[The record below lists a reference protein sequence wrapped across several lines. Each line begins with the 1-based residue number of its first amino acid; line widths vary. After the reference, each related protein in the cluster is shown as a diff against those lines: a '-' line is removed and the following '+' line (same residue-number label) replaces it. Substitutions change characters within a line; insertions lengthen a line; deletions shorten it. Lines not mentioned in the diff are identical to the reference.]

1 MSKGAASPAEQA
13 LRHGVDTSAERLID
27 NPIQRTIE
35 YWCPEDT
42 LCAWSGYAIWRIDA
56 AATLFKPQSL
66 LNRNPVRLPR
76 ILDLPAITLIVPL
89 LACALLL
96 SGLGSGGSALFLG
109 LVSLTLIATVLVA
122 VYHAE
127 IIAHRI
133 GEPLGT
139 LVLALAVTVIEVSLI
154 ISMMLSGGDEAR
166 SLARDTVFATVMII
180 CNGVV
185 GICLL
190 AGGIRH
196 RIVRFR
202 AEGSSAAL
210 SVLAALTTLTLI
222 LPQFTTTTPGPSYS
236 NAQLGFASLMSLILY
251 LVFVFVQ
258 TVRHKDHFLAH
269 VHESDLATDDATAHA
284 SSPQLAT
291 SWASFVLLLLAL
303 VGVVGLAKQLSPA
316 IKSGVEAMSAPL
328 AVIGIAI
335 ALLVLMP
342 ETLAALRAARRNQI
356 QTSLNLALGSALATI
371 GLTIPAVGAVAISLG
386 MTLDLGL
393 PAKEIVLLAL
403 TLIVSAIT
411 VIGGQ
416 ATIMQGTV
424 HLVLFAVFLF
434 LAIFP

>member
-1 MSKGAASPAEQA
+1 M
-13 LRHGVDTSAERLID
+13 
-27 NPIQRTIE
+27 
-35 YWCPEDT
+35 
-42 LCAWSGYAIWRIDA
+42 
-56 AATLFKPQSL
+56 
-66 LNRNPVRLPR
+66 RLPKL
-76 ILDLPAITLIVPL
+76 LDLPALTIVIPLAACGL
-89 LACALLL
+89 LA
-96 SGLGSGGSALFLG
+96 SGMGESGSVLFLA
-109 LVSLTLIATVLVA
+109 LVTLTLVGTVLVA

-154 ISMMLSGGDEAR
+154 ISMMLSGGEGAQ

-185 GICLL
+185 GLCLL
-190 AGGIRH
+190 AGGIQH
-196 RIVRFR
+196 HIVRFR

-236 NAQLGFASLMSLILY
+236 PGQLGFASLMSLILY

-258 TVRHKDHFLAH
+258 TVRHKDHFFPHKPESNEAEEHGAH
-269 VHESDLATDDATAHA
+269 PMLSTA
-284 SSPQLAT
+284 
-291 SWASFVLLLLAL
+291 WASFVLLIFAL

-316 IKSGVEAMSAPL
+316 IKSGVEAISAPL
-328 AVIGIAI
+328 SVIGIAI

-342 ETLAALRAARRNQI
+342 ETLSALRAARRNQI

-371 GLTIPAVGAVAISLG
+371 GLTIPAVGAVAIMMG
-386 MTLDLGL
+386 ITLDLGL

-403 TLIVSAIT
+403 TLMVSAIT

>member
-1 MSKGAASPAEQA
+1 M
-13 LRHGVDTSAERLID
+13 
-27 NPIQRTIE
+27 
-35 YWCPEDT
+35 
-42 LCAWSGYAIWRIDA
+42 
-56 AATLFKPQSL
+56 
-66 LNRNPVRLPR
+66 RLPR
-76 ILDLPAITLIVPL
+76 LLDLPAITIVLPL
-89 LACALLL
+89 AACGLLL
-96 SGLGSGGSALFLG
+96 SGLGASSSPLYLL
-109 LVSLTLIATVLVA
+109 LVTLALIATVLVA

-127 IIAHRI
+127 IIAHYM

-154 ISMMLSGGDEAR
+154 VSMMLAGGEGTR

-190 AGGIRH
+190 SGGIRH

-222 LPQFTTTTPGPSYS
+222 LPEFTTSTPGPTYAP
-236 NAQLGFASLMSLILY
+236 AQLGFASLMSLILY
-251 LVFVFVQ
+251 MVFVFVQ
-258 TVRHKDHFLAH
+258 TVRHKDHFLTKEVAG
-269 VHESDLATDDATAHA
+269 DDGVNEVEQHA
-284 SSPQLAT
+284 SRPALGT
-291 SWASFVLLLLAL
+291 SWASFVLLMLAL

-316 IKSGVEAMSAPL
+316 IKSGVEAISAPL
-328 AVIGIAI
+328 SVIGIAI

-342 ETLAALRAARRNQI
+342 ETLSALRAARRNQI
-356 QTSLNLALGSALATI
+356 QTSLNLALGSVLATI
-371 GLTIPAVGAVAISLG
+371 GLTIPAVGTVAIIMG
-386 MTLDLGL
+386 ITLDLGL

-403 TLIVSAIT
+403 TLLVSAIT

-424 HLVLFAVFLF
+424 HLVLFAAFLF

>member
-1 MSKGAASPAEQA
+1 
-13 LRHGVDTSAERLID
+13 
-27 NPIQRTIE
+27 
-35 YWCPEDT
+35 
-42 LCAWSGYAIWRIDA
+42 
-56 AATLFKPQSL
+56 
-66 LNRNPVRLPR
+66 VRLPR

-284 SSPQLAT
+284 SPPQLAT

-316 IKSGVEAMSAPL
+316 IKSGVEAISAPL

-371 GLTIPAVGAVAISLG
+371 GLTIPAVGAVAIAMG

-393 PAKEIVLLAL
+393 PAKEVVLLAL
-403 TLIVSAIT
+403 TLMVSAIT

>member
-1 MSKGAASPAEQA
+1 MRPPK
-13 LRHGVDTSAERLID
+13 
-27 NPIQRTIE
+27 
-35 YWCPEDT
+35 
-42 LCAWSGYAIWRIDA
+42 
-56 AATLFKPQSL
+56 L
-66 LNRNPVRLPR
+66 LN
-76 ILDLPAITLIVPL
+76 LPAHAIIVPL
-89 LACALLL
+89 AACGLLA
-96 SGLGSGGSALFLG
+96 SGMGESSSALFLA
-109 LVSLTLIATVLVA
+109 LVTLTLIGTVLVA

-154 ISMMLSGGDEAR
+154 ISMMLSGGEEAR

-185 GICLL
+185 GLCLL

-196 RIVRFR
+196 HIVRFR

-222 LPQFTTTTPGPSYS
+222 LPEFTTSTPGPTYTP
-236 NAQLGFASLMSLILY
+236 AQLGFASLMSLILY

-258 TVRHKDHFLAH
+258 TVRHKDHFLPNKP
-269 VHESDLATDDATAHA
+269 ENDATTNEAEDHGSHPTLSTA
-284 SSPQLAT
+284 
-291 SWASFVLLLLAL
+291 WASFVLLMLAL

-316 IKSGVEAMSAPL
+316 IKSGVEAIAAPL
-328 AVIGIAI
+328 SVIGIAI
-335 ALLVLMP
+335 ALLVLLP
-342 ETLAALRAARRNQI
+342 ETLSALRAARRNQI

-371 GLTIPAVGAVAISLG
+371 GLTIPAVGAVAIMMG
-386 MTLDLGL
+386 ITLDLGL

-403 TLIVSAIT
+403 TLMVSAIT

>member
-1 MSKGAASPAEQA
+1 MS
-13 LRHGVDTSAERLID
+13 
-27 NPIQRTIE
+27 
-35 YWCPEDT
+35 
-42 LCAWSGYAIWRIDA
+42 A
-56 AATLFKPQSL
+56 AAMLFKPQSL

-236 NAQLGFASLMSLILY
+236 NCLLY
-251 LVFVFVQ
+251 
-258 TVRHKDHFLAH
+258 T
-269 VHESDLATDDATAHA
+269 SD
-284 SSPQLAT
+284 
-291 SWASFVLLLLAL
+291 
-303 VGVVGLAKQLSPA
+303 
-316 IKSGVEAMSAPL
+316 
-328 AVIGIAI
+328 
-335 ALLVLMP
+335 
-342 ETLAALRAARRNQI
+342 AA
-356 QTSLNLALGSALATI
+356 
-371 GLTIPAVGAVAISLG
+371 
-386 MTLDLGL
+386 D
-393 PAKEIVLLAL
+393 E
-403 TLIVSAIT
+403 
-411 VIGGQ
+411 
-416 ATIMQGTV
+416 
-424 HLVLFAVFLF
+424 
-434 LAIFP
+434 

>member
-1 MSKGAASPAEQA
+1 M
-13 LRHGVDTSAERLID
+13 
-27 NPIQRTIE
+27 
-35 YWCPEDT
+35 
-42 LCAWSGYAIWRIDA
+42 
-56 AATLFKPQSL
+56 
-66 LNRNPVRLPR
+66 RLPR

-371 GLTIPAVGAVAISLG
+371 GLTIPAVGAVAIAMG

-393 PAKEIVLLAL
+393 PAKEVVL
-403 TLIVSAIT
+403 
-411 VIGGQ
+411 
-416 ATIMQGTV
+416 
-424 HLVLFAVFLF
+424 
-434 LAIFP
+434 

>member
-1 MSKGAASPAEQA
+1 M
-13 LRHGVDTSAERLID
+13 
-27 NPIQRTIE
+27 
-35 YWCPEDT
+35 
-42 LCAWSGYAIWRIDA
+42 
-56 AATLFKPQSL
+56 
-66 LNRNPVRLPR
+66 RLPR
-76 ILDLPAITLIVPL
+76 LLDLPALTIVIPL
-89 LACALLL
+89 LACGLLF
-96 SGLGSGGSALFLG
+96 SGLGENAGTLL
-109 LVSLTLIATVLVA
+109 LLLITLTLIGTVLVA

-139 LVLALAVTVIEVSLI
+139 LILALAVTVIEVSLI
-154 ISMMLSGGDEAR
+154 VSMMLSGGDEAR

-222 LPQFTTTTPGPSYS
+222 LPEFTTTTIGPTYS
-236 NAQLGFASLMSLILY
+236 TSQLIFASSMSLILY

-258 TVRHKDHFLAH
+258 TVRHTEHFLPKAG
-269 VHESDLATDDATAHA
+269 ESEIPAEHDTK
-284 SSPQLAT
+284 PQLNT
-291 SWASFVLLLLAL
+291 SWASFALLLVAL
-303 VGVVGLAKQLSPA
+303 VSVVGLAKLLSPA
-316 IKSGVEAMSAPL
+316 IKSGVEAISAPL
-328 AVIGIAI
+328 SVIGIAI

-371 GLTIPAVGAVAISLG
+371 GLTIPAVGVVAILIG
-386 MTLDLGL
+386 MPLDLGL

-434 LAIFP
+434 LAIVP

>member
-1 MSKGAASPAEQA
+1 MACG
-13 LRHGVDTSAERLID
+13 
-27 NPIQRTIE
+27 
-35 YWCPEDT
+35 
-42 LCAWSGYAIWRIDA
+42 
-56 AATLFKPQSL
+56 L
-66 LNRNPVRLPR
+66 LV
-76 ILDLPAITLIVPL
+76 
-89 LACALLL
+89 
-96 SGLGSGGSALFLG
+96 SGLGDSGSVLFL
-109 LVSLTLIATVLVA
+109 LLITSILIATVLVA
-122 VYHAE
+122 VFHAE

-154 ISMMLSGGDEAR
+154 VSMMLSGGEEAQ

-185 GICLL
+185 GLCLL

-196 RIVRFR
+196 HIVRFR

-222 LPQFTTTTPGPSYS
+222 LPQFTTSTLGPSYS
-236 NAQLGFASLMSLILY
+236 SAQLGFASLMSLTLY

-258 TVRHKDHFLAH
+258 TVRHKDHFLAKKLD
-269 VHESDLATDDATAHA
+269 SDKDANEPELHGSHPKLSTA
-284 SSPQLAT
+284 
-291 SWASFVLLLLAL
+291 WASFVLLMFAL
-303 VGVVGLAKQLSPA
+303 IGVVGLAKQLSPA
-316 IKSGVEAMSAPL
+316 IKSGVETISAPL
-328 AVIGIAI
+328 SVIGIAI

-342 ETLAALRAARRNQI
+342 ETLSALRAARRNQI

-371 GLTIPAVGAVAISLG
+371 GLTIPAVGAVAIIMG
-386 MTLDLGL
+386 ITLDLGL

-403 TLIVSAIT
+403 TLMVSAIT

>member
-1 MSKGAASPAEQA
+1 M
-13 LRHGVDTSAERLID
+13 
-27 NPIQRTIE
+27 
-35 YWCPEDT
+35 
-42 LCAWSGYAIWRIDA
+42 
-56 AATLFKPQSL
+56 
-66 LNRNPVRLPR
+66 RLPR

-284 SSPQLAT
+284 SPPQLAT

-316 IKSGVEAMSAPL
+316 IKSGVEAISAPL

-371 GLTIPAVGAVAISLG
+371 GLTIPAVGAVAIAMG

-393 PAKEIVLLAL
+393 PAKEVVLLAL
-403 TLIVSAIT
+403 TLMVSAIT